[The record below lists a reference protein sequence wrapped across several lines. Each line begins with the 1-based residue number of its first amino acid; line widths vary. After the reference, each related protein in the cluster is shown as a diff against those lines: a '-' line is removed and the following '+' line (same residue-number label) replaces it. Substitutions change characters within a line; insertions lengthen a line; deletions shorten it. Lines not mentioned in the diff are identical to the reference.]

1 MAGSR
6 SPTGRFGGVKA
17 LERRLRGRN
26 DVIMQNKDAVSQALL
41 DIASANLTDVVTW
54 DAAGNVQVKASAEI
68 PDHVAR
74 AIKKI
79 RVSKNDK
86 GEPTLELEMHDKISV
101 LRVLAKSAG
110 LLEPPPTE
118 SNAPSVVGIKM
129 VGPDVVETT
138 YEDVT
143 DTPAIRKPSNT

>member
-6 SPTGRFGGVKA
+6 SPTGRCGGVKA

-41 DIASANLTDVVTW
+41 DIASANLTDVITW
-54 DAAGNVQVKASAEI
+54 DEAGNVRVKASAEI

-79 RVSKNDK
+79 RVSKSDK
-86 GEPTLELEMHDKISV
+86 GEPTLELEMHDTINV
-101 LRVLAKSAG
+101 LRALRKSAVVLEARPPARHQPTG
-110 LLEPPPTE
+110 GAIKLGGPRAVEPPQE
-118 SNAPSVVGIKM
+118 ELN
-129 VGPDVVETT
+129 
-138 YEDVT
+138 T
-143 DTPAIRKPSNT
+143 DASGDEK

>member
-6 SPTGRFGGVKA
+6 SPTGRFGGVKS

-41 DIASANLTDVVTW
+41 DIASANLTDVITW
-54 DAAGNVQVKASAEI
+54 DEAGNVRVKASAEI

-79 RVSKNDK
+79 RVSKSDK

-110 LLEPPPTE
+110 LLEAPPPE
-118 SNAPSVVGIKM
+118 SNTPSVVGIKM
-129 VGPDVVETT
+129 VGPEVVETT
-138 YEDVT
+138 YEELDAK
-143 DTPAIRKPSNT
+143 TPADES